1 MTTENIQKVK
11 EMFAHGLTKTLIAK
25 KLNLS
30 LCDIHD
36 ILGKNRKITDEQK
49 EEVKKLHIQG
59 LSMPEISLKMGFSWH
74 SVNNIILNKVY
85 TYKPLPQK
93 TSEEIRREKEER
105 HQRLMD
111 LIKEEEKVYPTE
123 LDKCLAEIHK
133 SDNDINYK
141 QQL

>member
-49 EEVKKLHIQG
+49 EEVKELHIQG

-111 LIKEEEKVYPTE
+111 LIKEEEKVYPSE
-123 LDKCLAEIHK
+123 LDRCLAEIYK
-133 SDNDINYK
+133 SENDINYK